1 MLRRLLAALSVLML
15 LPATA
20 MPQETPPIELVR
32 DVLFGTGGG
41 RELKFDLAQPL
52 GDGPFPAVLCLHGG
66 GWVAGDR
73 HQMEQTIKVLAAH
86 GYVAVS
92 PDYRLAPGDPFPA
105 PIEDCK
111 AAVRFLRANA
121 ARFKVDPNRVGALGF
136 AAGGHLACLLG
147 VAEKSDGFEGKGGH
161 PGESSRVQAVV
172 SFFGPTNL
180 ARTDWDPEA
189 LEKNLV
195 PLLGGTPEGKP
206 EAYRKASPLTYARK
220 GAPPFLFIHGAEDK
234 MVLPAHSQD
243 MAEKL
248 RAAGGSARVILL
260 EGEGHGLHGEKLRT
274 GLAEMMA
281 FFDDHLKR
289 PTP

>member
-1 MLRRLLAALSVLML
+1 MLKRLLAALSVLTL
-15 LPATA
+15 FPAIA
-20 MPQETPPIELVR
+20 DSQESAPIELLR
-32 DVLFGTGGG
+32 DLVFTGKGAKQ
-41 RELKFDLAQPL
+41 LKLDLARPT
-52 GDGPFPAVLCLHGG
+52 GDGPYPAVFCLHGG

-92 PDYRLAPGDPFPA
+92 PDYRLAPDDPFPA
-105 PIEDCK
+105 SLEDCK
-111 AAVRFLRANA
+111 AAVRWLRANA
-121 ARFKVDPNRVGALGF
+121 TRFKVNTNRIGALGF

-147 VAEKSDGFEGKGGH
+147 VTEKTDGFEGKGGNEA
-161 PGESSRVQAVV
+161 ESSRVQAVV

-189 LEKNLV
+189 IEKNLV
-195 PLLGGTPEGKP
+195 PLLGGKLEERA

-220 GAPPFLFIHGAEDK
+220 GSPPFLFIHGAEDRI
-234 MVLPAHSQD
+234 VLPAHSQE

-248 RAAGGSARVILL
+248 KAAGGTARVVLL
-260 EGEGHGLHGEKLRT
+260 EGEGHPLRDKLRE

-281 FFDDHLKR
+281 FFDDQLKR
-289 PTP
+289 

>member
-1 MLRRLLAALSVLML
+1 MFHRLLGVYSVLII
-15 LPATA
+15 LPTTA
-20 MPQETPPIELVR
+20 RAQETSPIEIVR
-32 DVLFGTGGG
+32 DLPFAKAGDK
-41 RELKFDLAQPL
+41 ELKLDLARPD

-66 GWVAGDR
+66 GWVGGDR
-73 HQMEQTIKVLAAH
+73 HSMEQTIRVLAAK
-86 GYVAVS
+86 GYVALS

-111 AAVRFLRANA
+111 AAVRWLRANA
-121 ARFKVDPNRVGALGF
+121 ARFHVNPDRIGALGF

-147 VAEKSDGFEGKGGH
+147 VTERSDGLEGKGGNA
-161 PGESSRVQAVV
+161 GESSRVQAVV

-180 ARTDWDPEA
+180 SRTDWDREA
-189 LEKNLV
+189 KERNLV
-195 PLLGGTPEGKP
+195 PLLGGTPEERP
-206 EAYRKASPLTYARK
+206 DAYRKASPMTYARK

-248 RAAGGSARVILL
+248 RAAGGSARVVLL

-281 FFDDHLKR
+281 FFDDNLKR
-289 PTP
+289 